1 MRAAKILGVNL
12 LVLAGLLLA
21 AEVGYRA
28 VKLAGSCLSAKCDVS
43 YLELGYKFRRNVEVG
58 FSRIDPVVGHVPS
71 DGDHFIRGPAGEPKR
86 VTIRDG
92 FRVSGSQAPQGP
104 ATLAVGDSFTF
115 GDEVSDEDTW
125 PACLQERW
133 ATPVLNGGVFG
144 YGAAQAVLRAREL
157 ERSRRFERIIWSVLV
172 DEDFE
177 RDALVSRSNMP
188 KPAVIRDGNG
198 MRFTSIEESKSVL
211 VQTSG
216 TGLAKYASGFGY
228 FYLSKLTWQ
237 HFSPLVLRPGTT
249 YDGRWTVS
257 HPEAA
262 GFPELL
268 SFSVAQFAALR
279 APEKFILLQ
288 YDEPTVRSASPRA
301 KAEIEALKSL
311 SRRYGLAVIDTLPA
325 LKGAPD
331 LDSLYS
337 RHHTPAGNRLVCDV
351 IDGAVKSA
359 TAQQPATA
367 DPAASSF

>member
-1 MRAAKILGVNL
+1 MRAAKILAINL
-12 LVLAGLLLA
+12 LVLAGLLLV

-28 VKLAGSCLSAKCDVS
+28 VKLAGSCLSNECDVS
-43 YLELGYKFRRNVEVG
+43 YLELGYKFRRNVDVG
-58 FSRIDPVVGHVPS
+58 LSRIDPVVGHIPS

-86 VTIRDG
+86 VTIRNG
-92 FRVSGSQAPQGP
+92 FRVSGSEAPQGH

-157 ERSRRFERIIWSVLV
+157 ERSRSFERIIWSVLI

-198 MRFTSIEESKSVL
+198 MRYTSIEESQRVL
-211 VQTSG
+211 VQMASS
-216 TGLAKYASGFGY
+216 GLAKYASGFGY

-237 HFSPLVLRPGTT
+237 HFSPLVLRPGTHF
-249 YDGRWTVS
+249 DGRWTVS
-257 HPEAA
+257 HPQAA
-262 GFPELL
+262 GFSELL

-288 YDEPTVRSASPRA
+288 YDEPTVRSPSPRA
-301 KAEIEALKSL
+301 RAEIEALKTL
-311 SRRYGLAVIDTLPA
+311 SRRHGLDVIDTLPA
-325 LKGAPD
+325 LQAARD

-351 IDGAVKSA
+351 TDRAVKSA
-359 TAQQPATA
+359 VVRQRATA
-367 DPAASSF
+367 DQAASSF

>member
-1 MRAAKILGVNL
+1 
-12 LVLAGLLLA
+12 
-21 AEVGYRA
+21 
-28 VKLAGSCLSAKCDVS
+28 
-43 YLELGYKFRRNVEVG
+43 
-58 FSRIDPVVGHVPS
+58 
-71 DGDHFIRGPAGEPKR
+71 
-86 VTIRDG
+86 
-92 FRVSGSQAPQGP
+92 
-104 ATLAVGDSFTF
+104 
-115 GDEVSDEDTW
+115 
-125 PACLQERW
+125 
-133 ATPVLNGGVFG
+133 
-144 YGAAQAVLRAREL
+144 
-157 ERSRRFERIIWSVLV
+157 
-172 DEDFE
+172 
-177 RDALVSRSNMP
+177 MP

-262 GFPELL
+262 GFSELL

-288 YDEPTVRSASPRA
+288 YDESTVRSASPRA
-301 KAEIEALKSL
+301 KAEIEALKTL
-311 SRRYGLAVIDTLPA
+311 SRRYGLVVIDTLPA

-367 DPAASSF
+367 GPAASSF